1 MLMDSWQQ
9 TKYSYLVVAV
19 GVALM
24 TIAVAFEEARAVIFV
39 AAFRPR
45 AGFGGVRPFV
55 APTPFGLTNGLT
67 ILAVIVA
74 ILGLVWLGFALRKS
88 AKDTAH

>member
-9 TKYSYLVVAV
+9 TKYSYLVIAV

-24 TIAVAFEEARAVIFV
+24 TIAVAFEEARAVIFA

-55 APTPFGLTNGLT
+55 TPSP
-67 ILAVIVA
+67 
-74 ILGLVWLGFALRKS
+74 FALHS
-88 AKDTAH
+88 LVCSLGVSYGNAVSIDFWC